1 MFLALRELRHSR
13 LRYGLIGA
21 ILALVAWLVFLHSGL
36 ANGLATDNASAMQN
50 MNADYLAFQ
59 SGSRVLLHRS
69 LLPMTTVDAVRQVA
83 GVRDAAPLG
92 QFTLTVERAGSN
104 DQIDATVLAID
115 PASFLAPEIIQGS
128 GLTSGPANGV
138 VINRTAQREGVRLGD
153 TLKVLPS
160 GQELKVVGFTEGQ
173 AYSHLPVIFMSI
185 PQWQALRFPTTGAE
199 GIPADPISA
208 VAIKMD
214 DGAVATTVAQQVSGV
229 EVASRETVLQNLP
242 GYKEETGSV
251 TMIQAFLFIIA
262 AFIMAAFFY
271 VLTLQKSNQFGV
283 LKALGAGTRFLA
295 RDLVGQVLVLTALGI
310 VLGALLSYG
319 VAAIIPAA
327 VPFALDTKLVV
338 LYGGVLLLVA
348 LVGTLLSLF
357 QIAKVDALV
366 AIGRVD

>member
-13 LRYGLIGA
+13 LRYGLIGS
-21 ILALVAWLVFLHSGL
+21 ILALVAWLVFLLSGL

-59 SGSRVLLHRS
+59 AGSRVLLHRS
-69 LLPMTTVDAVRQVA
+69 LLPMTTVDAVRQVP
-83 GVRDAAPLG
+83 GVHDATPLG
-92 QFTLTVERAGSN
+92 QFTVTVERAGSN

-115 PASFLAPEIIQGS
+115 PASFLAPKITQGN
-128 GLTSGPANGV
+128 GLTSSQPNGV
-138 VINRTAQREGVRLGD
+138 VVNRTAQREGVRLGD
-153 TLKVLPS
+153 TLHVLPS
-160 GQELKVVGFTEGQ
+160 GQELTVVGFTEGQ
-173 AYSHLPVIFMSI
+173 TYSHLPVIFMNI

-199 GIPADPISA
+199 GIPTNPISA

-214 DGAVATTVAQQVSGV
+214 AAAATIVAQRVSGV
-229 EVASRETVLQNLP
+229 EVASKDTALQNLP
-242 GYKEETGSV
+242 GYKEEMGSV

-295 RDLVGQVLVLTALGI
+295 RDLVGQVLMLTALGI
-310 VLGALLSYG
+310 MLGALLSYA

-327 VPFALDTKLVV
+327 VPFALDTKLVAV
-338 LYGGVLLLVA
+338 YGGVLLLVA
-348 LVGTLLSLF
+348 LIGTLLSLF

>member
-21 ILALVAWLVFLHSGL
+21 ILALVAWLVFLLSGL
-36 ANGLATDNASAMQN
+36 ANGLATDNASAIQN
-50 MNADYLAFQ
+50 MNTDYVVFQ

-69 LLPMTTVDAVRQVA
+69 LLPMTTVDEVRRVA
-83 GVRDAAPLG
+83 GVRDATPLG
-92 QFTLTVERAGSN
+92 QFTITIERAGSN
-104 DQIDATVLAID
+104 DQVDATVLAID
-115 PASFLAPEIIQGS
+115 PTSFLAPRILQGS
-128 GLTSGPANGV
+128 GLAASQPDGV
-138 VINRTAQREGVRLGD
+138 VINRTAQRAGVKLGD

-160 GQELKVVGFTEGQ
+160 GQQLTVVGFTEGQ
-173 AYSHLPVIFMSI
+173 TYSHLPVIFMSI
-185 PQWQALRFPTTGAE
+185 PLWESLRFPTMGAE
-199 GIPADPISA
+199 GIPADAISA
-208 VAIKMD
+208 IAVKMD
-214 DGAVATTVAQQVSGV
+214 ASATTSVERQVSGV
-229 EVASRETVLQNLP
+229 EVASRDTVLQNLP
-242 GYKEETGSV
+242 GYKEEMGSV
-251 TMIQAFLFIIA
+251 TMIQTFLFIIA

-295 RDLVGQVLVLTALGI
+295 RDLVGQVLMLTALGI
-310 VLGALLSYG
+310 VLGALLSYA
-319 VAAIIPAA
+319 VAAVIPAG

-338 LYGGVLLLVA
+338 VYGGVLLLVA

>member
-1 MFLALRELRHSR
+1 MFLAIRELRHSR

-21 ILALVAWLVFLHSGL
+21 ILALVAWLVFLLSGL
-36 ANGLATDNASAMQN
+36 ANGLASDNASAMQHL
-50 MNADYLAFQ
+50 NANYVVFQ
-59 SGSRVLLHRS
+59 SDSRVLLHRS
-69 LLPMTTVDAVRQVA
+69 LLPMATVNDVRQVA
-83 GVRDAAPLG
+83 GVHDAAPLG
-92 QFTLTVERAGSN
+92 QFTVTVERSGSN

-115 PASFLAPEIIQGS
+115 PTSFLAPKIVQGV
-128 GLTSGPANGV
+128 GLTSDQPNGI
-138 VINRTAQREGVRLGD
+138 VINRTTQREGVKLGD

-160 GQELKVVGFTEGQ
+160 GQPLTVVGFTEGQ
-173 AYSHLPVIFMSI
+173 TYSHLPVIFMNI
-185 PQWQALRFPTTGAE
+185 PLWQSLRFAGPGAE

-208 VAIKMD
+208 VAVKMD
-214 DGAVATTVAQQVSGV
+214 DAAAAQVAQKVSGV
-229 EVASRETVLQNLP
+229 EVVTRDTALLNLP

-295 RDLVGQVLVLTALGI
+295 RGLVGQVMLLTALGI
-310 VLGALLSYG
+310 VVGALLSYA
-319 VAAIIPAA
+319 VAAIMPAA
-327 VPFALDTKLVV
+327 IPFALDTKLVAV
-338 LYGGVLLLVA
+338 YGSVLLLVA